1 MLIGIFALQGGVAE
15 HAAMVEQLGAQA
27 RWVRKVKDF
36 DGLDALILPGGE
48 STAMNKLIDA
58 FGLRE
63 RLARAVAEILT
74 LGTCAGLIL
83 LSQLGALD
91 VDVERNAFGLQVDS
105 ASIDLAW
112 DGKPMR
118 AALIRAP
125 KVTRKE
131 PGVEVCSR
139 LEGGE
144 IVGVRSGKTIGISFH
159 PELTGDTTVHA
170 ELLGR
175 FTSGYSAAR

>member
-1 MLIGIFALQGGVAE
+1 MLVGIFALQGGVAE
-15 HAAMVEQLGAQA
+15 HADMVEQLGAHT
-27 RWVRKVKDF
+27 RWVRKVEDF

-48 STAMNKLIDA
+48 STTMNKLIDT

-63 RLARAVAEILT
+63 RLARAVGEVPT

-83 LSQLGALD
+83 LSQIGALD
-91 VDVERNAFGLQVDS
+91 VDVKRNAFGPQVDS
-105 ASIDLAW
+105 ASMDLSW
-112 DGKPMR
+112 DGKAVR
-118 AALIRAP
+118 AAFIRAP
-125 KVTRKE
+125 KVTRVA

-139 LEGGE
+139 LESGE

-170 ELLGR
+170 ELLDM
-175 FTSGYSAAR
+175 

>member
-15 HAAMVEQLGAQA
+15 HAAIVEQLGAQA
-27 RWVRKVKDF
+27 RWARKVKDF

-48 STAMNKLIDA
+48 STAMNKLIDT

-63 RLARAVAEILT
+63 RLARAVAEIPT

-91 VDVERNAFGLQVDS
+91 VDVERNAFGSQVDS

-125 KVTRKE
+125 KVTRIG

-144 IVGVRSGKTIGISFH
+144 IVGVRSGKKIGISFH
-159 PELTGDTTVHA
+159 PELTGDTTVHD

-175 FTSGYSAAR
+175 FTSG